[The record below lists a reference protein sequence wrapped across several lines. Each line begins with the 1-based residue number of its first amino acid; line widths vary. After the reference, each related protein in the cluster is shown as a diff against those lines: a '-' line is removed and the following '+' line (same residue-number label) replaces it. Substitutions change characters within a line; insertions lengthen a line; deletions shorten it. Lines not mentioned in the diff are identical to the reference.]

1 MGNGTLEHK
10 SDRIFFSNFHCFIKA
25 IYKMK
30 SKANKVEVWISVQQF
45 WLTILY
51 VEIVCTI
58 III

>member
-1 MGNGTLEHK
+1 
-10 SDRIFFSNFHCFIKA
+10 
-25 IYKMK
+25 MK